1 MNTDDLDYLAG
12 MNDRNAVSNIEF
24 KDLYLR
30 ALNDQWW
37 QIRRDL
43 RERKDYFLAEKTNLL
58 LRAAVATHQK
68 RKELRSKVKNRK
80 LPTFTTMVTVAREVR
95 EELKTDL
102 PIEVYLHHAPFK
114 RFAICPSENVV
125 RCFINFGKTPS
136 ERKVRLTA
144 RVKNFTENMPSVK
157 KCYHH
162 LRVWPDGRVTKAP
175 LGHPGKGK
183 EERHGRQENS
193 NAVSVRG
200 PVATEQAEAPHGKTG
215 ASERVGEL
223 HQDRT
228 TPKGSA
234 EKGDL
239 TRTLG

>member
-1 MNTDDLDYLAG
+1 MNTDDLDYLSG
-12 MNDRNAVSNIEF
+12 VNNPSVVSNVEF

-30 ALNDQWW
+30 ALNDDWW
-37 QIRRDL
+37 RIRHYMVARKNYDL
-43 RERKDYFLAEKTNLL
+43 VDPVNHNLWK
-58 LRAAVATHQK
+58 AVNAHKK

-102 PIEVYLHHAPFK
+102 PIEIYLHHAPFK

-162 LRVWPDGRVTKAP
+162 LCVWPDGRVTKAS

-183 EERHGRQENS
+183 EERHG
-193 NAVSVRG
+193 
-200 PVATEQAEAPHGKTG
+200 P
-215 ASERVGEL
+215 
-223 HQDRT
+223 
-228 TPKGSA
+228 
-234 EKGDL
+234 
-239 TRTLG
+239 